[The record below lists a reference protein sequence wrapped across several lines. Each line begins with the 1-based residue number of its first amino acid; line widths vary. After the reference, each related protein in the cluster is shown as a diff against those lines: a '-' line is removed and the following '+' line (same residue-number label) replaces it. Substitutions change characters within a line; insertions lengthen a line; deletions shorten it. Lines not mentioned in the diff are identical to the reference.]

1 VSGELDEHGLD
12 ALLLDALHHA
22 LVDAGVVCVVPE
34 DRGVVELEVRSAE
47 VLFETSELDARL
59 GQREHLALKRK
70 PLFQLVELALPVLA
84 VELGLVNPAGAAL
97 NVHIDEVGFDAGNP
111 RLHALAEAA

>member
-1 VSGELDEHGLD
+1 
-12 ALLLDALHHA
+12 
-22 LVDAGVVCVVPE
+22 
-34 DRGVVELEVRSAE
+34 VVELEVRSAE

-84 VELGLVNPAGAAL
+84 VELSLVNPAGAAL

-111 RLHALAEAA
+111 RLHALAEGRLAPSLLLTRLHELDPAFQLQRLVYITQPAYC